1 MPAAGTVRFSDDPR
15 GAAEEER
22 GAERPVGQPRL
33 RDRLPYRCISSG
45 ELDRTRRRKE
55 QKENQE
61 QPEEHDEKEVA
72 ATCSESTRSTMTPR
86 TTWED
91 DSGEEEEEKEVTAV
105 YSEQQAKPP
114 SLKRSSSQHLGTFD
128 DSGMPDFDIY
138 PEYLRIGPWSPVAYM
153 YLGCIFAWL
162 LWSSSEAVSEYSA
175 ISLPEISWK
184 TRVMSGALGCYTVY
198 VHQTAVKAVGWW
210 PYVSYTMCSYSLLS
224 VRFILVALGGG
235 AVAEFIRFP
244 TLAMNST
251 TTVVWWALIAPAM
264 MLFMPEGKAR
274 RKFIEWNLSF
284 FLVNVH
290 LLNFPLA
297 LIDHHLTWRPL
308 CLWDIWAGIV
318 TAMIYLVFYLNVL
331 DRRGMHFYIIL
342 SPRRAW
348 CCVPGYTSVLL
359 VYVLNYH
366 LLG

>member
-1 MPAAGTVRFSDDPR
+1 MW
-15 GAAEEER
+15 EEDSE
-22 GAERPVGQPRL
+22 
-33 RDRLPYRCISSG
+33 
-45 ELDRTRRRKE
+45 KE
-55 QKENQE
+55 E
-61 QPEEHDEKEVA
+61 EKEVA
-72 ATCSESTRSTMTPR
+72 AVCSEQTPKTR
-86 TTWED
+86 
-91 DSGEEEEEKEVTAV
+91 
-105 YSEQQAKPP
+105 PP
-114 SLKRSSSQHLGTFD
+114 LKRRSSQHLGSMD
-128 DSGMPDFDIY
+128 AQAAGMPDFDIY
-138 PEYLRIGPWSPVAYM
+138 PESLLVGPWSPVAYV

-162 LWSSSEAVSEYSA
+162 LWSSTEAVGEYSA
-175 ISLPEISWK
+175 ISLPEISFK
-184 TRVMSGALGCYTVY
+184 TRALSGALGCYTVY

-224 VRFILVALGGG
+224 VRFMLVALGGG
-235 AVAEFIRFP
+235 ALAEFIRFP
-244 TLAMNST
+244 TLAMSST

-264 MLFMPEGKAR
+264 MLCMPEGKAR
-274 RKFIEWNLSF
+274 RKFMEWNFSF

-297 LIDHHLTWRPL
+297 LMDYHLTWRPL

-318 TAMIYLVFYLNVL
+318 TAMIYLIFYLNVL

-359 VYVLNYH
+359 VYLLNYY